1 MRKTFLLAIFW
12 LLTSV
17 SASAQWSLNIT
28 GIPYVSPPNLTR
40 DILDGY
46 RQTARV
52 NLVHGAASPAT
63 VQFHLAVYTNY
74 NKLTPVNSTAPGLS
88 SILSTIQGVAGSSVN
103 RLIAIASSDPV
114 TLTGPLTY
122 SKSFESFWSEYNFSS
137 SYAPELESKLNA
149 GQIMEG
155 THAVYVWVT
164 EAGGAPL
171 AYDGRIYTV
180 STPSPPSLLFPT
192 DGRTLLARTTPDF
205 RWTPVSTS
213 YPIPIVLYRLRIVE
227 VLNGQSAVQ
236 AMKTN
241 RIYYEATTRNIT
253 QHRYDLSLPE
263 LLPNRAYAWQV
274 ESLDGT
280 EEPLSSTY
288 QSEIF
293 TFITPEDGVSLPVTI
308 PDPPKTKAKITLT
321 NPQPMA
327 FNQLGGAPL
336 NTNFLAKVSPIASW
350 SDLNLEAIRITDP
363 DIDVQTL
370 RNPSTFETYWLAGDQ
385 GGPSA
390 TSPKRIEILESLVS
404 FDGTGT
410 ITLTGLTFPQIGVPS
425 YVAFRYTGK
434 NALHASDIPD
444 ELYPLLKSEVGI
456 AYLPS
461 ASSDTSQPKI
471 EIVRPSTDSVTLLQ
485 AQQTLAI
492 EAKFTPVQTGVP
504 QGGWRNV
511 KLQIVALTETGTTG
525 ANITTQTDFDA
536 LVTKAN
542 NGDEFVLLHET
553 AHTLEQMGELRHTSP
568 PFPELGK
575 NYWVVYRLVGELGSS
590 ENTKTFTSAIGRIE
604 VQTIPRTLSL
614 AVDGFT
620 PRATI
625 RRSSQDFSVQANPA
639 SLLSESSVSTVIWYK
654 EVTGADS
661 TMTGR
666 QRAFNELS
674 RLFSRPNAN
683 PSIPSDYT
691 EWMHPIDAS
700 TGNGT
705 MRLPIKGKNAIVVY
719 RLVWDLAGEK
729 LYSAPIYLYYNG
741 SLPQFNPEIA
751 LNSPSTGQP
760 NQTAAN
766 STPVTF
772 SGTLTPFHAGNN
784 NATKGIWRGNDLRI
798 EAIRI
803 TDPSITPKTITTQAS
818 FDNLLTQAEAGSNV
832 QLTRLSFPTTLEAD
846 GSFSGIAS
854 NLTANIG
861 VDYRVVFRVKGV
873 ISAEIGDES
882 QDQTAFSPLGWYEVK
897 AVDPLVVKVEGH
909 TQGARVQETYQ
920 RFTFTYEESTYSDPQ
935 FEGWYKILSPQDSSA
950 TAKRALI
957 NTLGATLGPRPAS
970 PALPAGFTPF
980 SPPSYTVFEGNYK
993 GFFGFPAAILN
1004 ENAVLVYRIS
1014 VKNSKGQKVYS
1025 NPISLVYQKEELRL
1039 EVLTPVTQTLMS
1051 INGGSTVDFKGKLV
1065 PAAGSGMWKNPYL
1078 VYYLVYDPSLKP
1090 TDVNTKQEFDR
1101 IRNLVNDGSLSF
1113 PQRPGSKYIGLSPNV
1128 PGEVQVLGESF
1139 PDIGQDYWVLYQFGA
1154 TYDKNGNDIK
1164 LESTFGKIQ
1173 VKSKGSFSLNVSGYQ
1188 PRLQTAVNA
1197 LDFTFDYNADLW
1209 RANYTFQLEGFY
1221 KELFSPDEASPSNKD
1236 ALFNTLTTAMAQ
1248 NTTPAGFST
1257 WTQTLSNPA
1266 TKSGQMML
1274 PSEWLGNSIVGFRL
1288 KASNGYYTFYTQ
1300 PAIFEYQPSG
1310 FKPRLSITQ
1319 PMGAGPFTA
1328 TAGPDFV
1335 SFTAKPE
1342 PVFPADQRATKGQW
1356 ESITLETVT
1365 VYDPTIPSNTIKSH
1379 SDFEAFMAKGKG
1391 WSAFEHKVTSFEETK
1406 LPNQYADFQQN
1417 ATLAFPAYRFA
1428 RLGQDYWVAIRFKG
1442 IFVRQINGLPQKT
1455 TWYSDLAHYEIKE
1468 PENAT
1473 RRNGLTLKNPSGI
1486 PVTKASEEPVGD
1498 HFAAQ
1503 AYPTQDWLNLTLELV
1518 YLTDQNITPSSLLDV
1533 GNFNSYYSRTGVQT
1547 ASIGVSLDAQGNIKH
1562 GDLELPNL
1570 AADYYA
1576 VYRYVGRRSDC
1587 SLAIPCGS
1595 DIGIVYVPKSTPK
1608 LKPLASLTSHG
1619 GGQNDRD
1626 AGTSESLTGQ
1636 ISPYLPGNTD
1646 NSKGVWKDLKL
1657 QVLTSKD
1664 YNTLFG
1670 DLDQRKK
1677 DAAFY
1682 QGAFTKLVNTAKD
1695 PKSGLNLTE
1704 TPIIPDASGNLN
1716 LSQLLPEQGHDYWV
1730 AVRFAGNFVSERNG
1744 VTTEQSIATSYARF
1758 LVKTKAT
1765 FSIAVEGYRPNMVL
1779 NKKTQDFSINS
1790 TILSQLTEVKLNAA
1804 YQVMPDNAEMAMSS
1818 ALIDLKSATEGVIYN
1833 DETLPATY
1841 KTWTQPLTDFA
1852 SGKGKLVVTD
1862 TTLFR
1867 AALVYWVS
1875 AKFNGDVFKSNPIF
1889 LDLKI
1894 PRPEPKYVVIQTYP
1908 KPDATTSADA
1918 GSTQSFRIKTTPWDV
1933 YNDQKVTDKWD
1944 RVSMQVVYVWDDFP
1958 TNVVTTQE
1966 EFNKLFN
1973 EKEIRGTAIT
1983 KMRTEEINARWLING
1998 ELEVPSYTF
2007 QEMGRD
2013 YWAVIR
2019 FKGVYLKGTNAF
2031 GTGNKNESFSKP
2043 VHFKIKT
2050 KATFSASMKSYKKRM
2065 TIRQREQAF
2074 TFEADPPSLLKNV
2087 ELIGLFKNLA
2097 PEDTTAADVLAA
2109 FRKMEDAFD
2118 EMEEDADES
2127 PDGFQSWIQP
2137 IPNLALKSGTMTFP
2151 DQTTERAVVG
2161 FVLRGNVNGAEIYTD
2176 PILLDYNL
2184 PSPSNRIFTVKT
2196 KVEVKDAQNVAI
2208 AAPEW
2213 DKIKPELNIKIGR
2226 QTKSFKPS
2234 SFKDG
2239 NLVFAFKLP
2248 VEVQPTNKGA
2258 APLPFTVSL
2267 DGDVSYTS
2275 AEATGM
2281 LNKKNVDVPTMVV
2294 QARKA
2299 GEYFVSG
2306 TVKDSDSDPVPS
2318 IELKIAVEGVTTPQ
2332 ANVKSDASGKF
2343 KFTVKLPA
2351 GKIPTT
2357 KNTVNFTI
2365 LPVLTPDQK
2374 LLYKPSSENGALD
2387 GRDQNKLLL
2396 KLKSLNAAVIAGTL
2410 VSKGAK
2416 KPVRMAEVE
2425 VYEAKNLK
2433 HRLKKVMTD
2442 EDGKFLAVG
2451 LLEGE
2456 YVLKIEK
2463 TGYKTLTKYPPTG
2476 SVKVETGKKADVKEV
2491 QMELKPLTVQVSVR
2505 PKKGPITQEPTV
2517 VYAIKKTDLNQYQ
2530 EWRETNPL
2538 ARFATSGLK
2547 VVQKQAAKLNNKPVN
2562 FTFNDVDIE
2571 RAQDSYI
2578 FISSSIDL
2586 NDALG
2591 EQTTPM
2597 DSVITIRQTAYPSI
2611 YLKGKVLKQGATT
2624 GLAGIPLKLTT
2635 KQTPPKVFTAKTDE
2649 NGLYNFCLGG
2659 MTAMDCSAAIRDFGF
2674 TVEVVIAPK
2683 VLTSKDP
2690 APPDKALYSWT
2701 SPDVDFV
2708 TDVPD
2713 FKIDAKWVSGGAN
2726 PTTPLPRPKSN
2737 TVWSTEEPEIEGK
2750 VKIKV
2755 RSAGQAVAGATVAFG
2770 DNEADT
2776 DGNGE
2781 VSFDKVG
2788 EDSYDLTITAP
2799 DGANYSVPPTSVRV
2813 TYSSR
2818 SNPIFEI
2825 TQDAQTGMVV
2835 SGQVLD
2841 QDNKPVSKATIY
2853 VKGMAHISAVTKEDG
2868 TYSLAGV
2875 VGIKAGSSLLDPVL
2889 VADAEGYGLEEQT
2902 IAFQAGQSKVG
2913 ADFKV
2918 NQADI
2923 TEIYGFRV
2931 KYKATD
2937 LTKTASG
2944 WTIKTG
2950 SLINIPSNAR
2960 VKFDK
2965 DLELPFNN
2973 LSLNAQKRPT
2983 TIFSLS
2989 ISEVAVQAF
2998 GFNAKIFSDTG
3009 LLLVQEDT
3017 KTKKGYIKGKI
3028 QFQVKEAFQ
3037 GHTFNFMVSD
3047 EPWPAPAKCDDTA
3060 LCITAGENLLG
3071 GALEY
3076 EKGEDFQFGSASGQ
3090 KVTQKIAPGGKS
3102 HFLQDAPISI
3112 IGTRIDEDGVSYS
3125 GRFKL
3130 PELETGVKV
3139 DMEAFFSEWGFN
3151 PKKRTMKFP
3160 NIDDAEASIE
3170 HEASGRFLHLMISN
3184 LKLYDDGFY
3193 LEEGSAIFNASDSRT
3208 QGATGDVT
3216 EGYEFTFR
3224 DCMLR
3229 TKNFAFRV
3237 GELEI
3242 PNNKALTVAGMA
3254 LSVDRIGFGY
3264 EEAFYFRIG
3273 GGLTLPKVNNAVA
3286 INELGYDGRT
3296 KKITMDLG
3304 LTQPINVYSMK
3315 LSVERLEFNY
3325 SFSTKAVKLG
3335 FEGAVSFGSVM
3346 TLGGAI
3352 NLERKNNNW
3361 DFQVEKITGKATLGP
3376 VDVEDISITLKDG
3389 TVGGGFKASV
3399 MKKFVFGAS
3408 FMWKDEQNFAFSG
3421 TFGTPIPFGAWTF
3434 ERATLSVSRA
3444 FSTWNVGMTDVA
3456 FSSGGRNLTV
3466 KGGINVTF
3474 GGGSTIIKV
3483 TGEVLLYQETTQIG
3497 KAEVVID
3504 TEVGITGSVKMTG
3517 FSDPAL
3523 REMVEFKREPTVSF
3537 AVIWG
3542 GTGEK
3547 YWYFGGGL
3555 DVKLAKLIDASAYVF
3570 IGENADG
3577 LLSQA
3582 SSIAEKF
3589 SAHPKGKLSGI
3600 YAGGIVGASFKVWP
3614 ISASGGVGMYF
3625 MGDINTLAGGFYY
3638 ALNGGVDLFIV
3649 SGSMGFA
3656 LVAEMN
3662 KTKGQALYVNG
3673 SASVYVQA
3681 CINLLIKKVCKKLS
3695 IGVYARTENGSI
3707 KYGLKW

>member
-1 MRKTFLLAIFW
+1 MRKIPLLVIFW
-12 LLTSV
+12 LLTTV

-63 VQFHLAVYTNY
+63 VQFHLAVYTSY
-74 NKLTPVNSTAPGLS
+74 NKLTPVNGTAPGLS
-88 SILSTIQGVAGSSVN
+88 SILSTIQGLAGSSVN

-122 SKSFESFWSEYNFSS
+122 SKTFEAFWAEYKFSS

-180 STPSPPSLLFPT
+180 STPSAPTLLFPA

-213 YPIPIVLYRLRIVE
+213 YPIPVVLYRLRIVE

-241 RIYYEATTRNIT
+241 RIYYEAITTNIT

-263 LLPNRAYAWQV
+263 LLPNRTYAWQV
-274 ESLDGT
+274 ESLDST

-288 QSEIF
+288 QSEVF
-293 TFITPEDGVSLPVTI
+293 TFKTPEDGVSVPVTI
-308 PDPPKTKAKITLT
+308 PDPPKTKASIQLVTPLPT
-321 NPQPMA
+321 A
-327 FNQLGGAPL
+327 FNQVAGAPL
-336 NTNFLAKVSPIASW
+336 NSNFLAKVSPIASW
-350 SDLNLEAIRITDP
+350 SDLNLEIIRITDP
-363 DIDVQTL
+363 SIDIQTL
-370 RNPSTFETYWLAGDQ
+370 RNASTFESYWLAGDQ
-385 GGPSA
+385 DGPTP
-390 TSPKRIEILESLVS
+390 TSPKRIEVLEGPVS
-404 FDGTGT
+404 YDGSGA
-410 ITLTGLTFPQIGVPS
+410 LKVTGLNLRPIGVPS
-425 YVAFRYTGK
+425 YAVFRYTGK
-434 NALHASDIPD
+434 NALHTSDIPD
-444 ELYPLLKSEVGI
+444 VLYPVLKSEVGV
-456 AYLPS
+456 AYLPG
-461 ASSDTSQPKI
+461 ASPNPLEQKI
-471 EIVRPSTDSVTLLQ
+471 EILRPSIDSVTPLQ
-485 AQQTLAI
+485 AKETLTI
-492 EAKFTPVQTGVP
+492 EAKFTPSQTGTP
-504 QGGWRNV
+504 EGGWRNV
-511 KLQIVALTETGTTG
+511 KVQVILLSVTG
-525 ANITTQTDFDA
+525 APTANMITQDSFDA
-536 LVTKAN
+536 LVTKAKN
-542 NGDEFVLLHET
+542 EGDFSLSET
-553 AHTLEQMGELRHTSP
+553 ALTLEETGELRYTSP

-575 NYWVVYRLVGELGSS
+575 NYWLAYRLVGELGSGA
-590 ENTKTFTSAIGRIE
+590 NTKTFTSAIGRIE
-604 VQTIPRTLSL
+604 VQSIPRTLSL

-620 PRATI
+620 PRTTI
-625 RRSSQDFSVQANPA
+625 RRSSQDFSVQASPA
-639 SLLSESSVSTVIWYK
+639 NLLSESSVSTVIWYK

-741 SLPQFNPEIA
+741 SLPQFDPEIV
-751 LNSPSTGQP
+751 LNSPSTNQV

-766 STPVTF
+766 SNAVTF
-772 SGTLTPFHAGNN
+772 SGTLAPFYPNN
-784 NATKGIWRGNDLRI
+784 NDPAKGIWQGNDLRI

-803 TDPSITPKTITTQAS
+803 TDPSITSQTITTQAS
-818 FDNLLTQAEAGSNV
+818 FNNLLTQAEAGSNV
-832 QLTRLSFPTTLEAD
+832 QLTRLSFPTTLQAD
-846 GSFSGIAS
+846 GSFSAVAS

-873 ISAEIGDES
+873 LSAEIGDES
-882 QDQTAFSPLGWYEVK
+882 QDQTVFSPLGWYEVK

-920 RFTFTYEESTYSDPQ
+920 RFTFTYEESSYSDPQ

-980 SPPSYTVFEGNYK
+980 SLPSYTVFAGSYEGS
-993 GFFGFPAAILN
+993 FGFPAAILN

-1065 PAAGSGMWKNPYL
+1065 PAAGSGRWKNPYL
-1078 VYYLVYDPSLKP
+1078 VYYLVYDPNLKP
-1090 TDVNTKQEFDR
+1090 TDVNTKQELDR
-1101 IRNLVNDGSLSF
+1101 VRNLVNEGSLSF
-1113 PQRPGSKYIGLSPNV
+1113 PQRPGSKYISLSPNAT
-1128 PGEVQVLGESF
+1128 GEVQVLGESF

-1154 TYDKNGNDIK
+1154 TYDKNGNNIS

-1197 LDFTFDYNADLW
+1197 LDFRFDYNADLW
-1209 RANYTFQLEGFY
+1209 GANYTFQLEGFY
-1221 KELFSPDEASPSNKD
+1221 KELFSSDDVSPSNKD

-1257 WTQTLSNPA
+1257 WKQTLSNPA

-1288 KASNGYYTFYTQ
+1288 KASNGYYAFYTQ

-1342 PVFPADQRATKGQW
+1342 PVFPAEARATKGTW

-1365 VYDPTIPSNTIKSH
+1365 VYDPTIPSNTLKSH
-1379 SDFEAFMAKGKG
+1379 ADFEAFAAKGKG
-1391 WSAFEHKVTSFEETK
+1391 WTAFDHKVTSFEETK
-1406 LPNQYADFQQN
+1406 QPSGYSDFQQT
-1417 ATLAFPAYRFA
+1417 ATLAFPTYRFA
-1428 RLGQDYWVAIRFKG
+1428 RLGQDYWVALRFKG
-1442 IFVRQINGLPQKT
+1442 IFVRQINGLPQRT
-1455 TWYSDLAHYEIKE
+1455 TWYSDIAHYEIKE
-1468 PENAT
+1468 PETPT
-1473 RRNGLTLKNPSGI
+1473 RRNGITLKNPSGI
-1486 PVTKASEEPVGD
+1486 PVTKASEEPIGD

-1503 AYPTQDWLNLTLELV
+1503 AYPTGGWSRLV
-1518 YLTDQNITPSSLLDV
+1518 LRIIYLTDKNVSPSSLFDA
-1533 GNFNSYYSRTGVQT
+1533 GNFTNYFTNSQQT
-1547 ASIGVSLDAQGNIKH
+1547 AEIRVSMDAQGNISH
-1562 GDLELPNL
+1562 GNIELPNL
-1570 AADYYA
+1570 GTDFYA
-1576 VYRYVGRRSDC
+1576 IYQYVGRRDDC
-1587 SLAIPCGS
+1587 GLDTPCGS
-1595 DIGIVYVPKSTPK
+1595 DIGIVYVPKSIAK
-1608 LKPLASLTSHG
+1608 LKPLALLTSHG
-1619 GGQNDRD
+1619 SGQNDRD
-1626 AGTSESLTGQ
+1626 AGTSESFTGQ

-1657 QVLTSKD
+1657 QVLSTKD

-1670 DLDQRKK
+1670 ELDQRKK
-1677 DAAFY
+1677 EAAFY
-1682 QGAFTKLVNTAKD
+1682 QGAFTKLVNNAKD
-1695 PKSGLNLTE
+1695 PKSGLSLTE
-1704 TPIIPDASGNLN
+1704 TSITPDASGNLN
-1716 LSQLLPEQGHDYWV
+1716 LSQLLSEQGHDYWV
-1730 AVRFAGNFVSERNG
+1730 AVRFAGTFVSERNG
-1744 VTTEQSIATSYARF
+1744 VTTEQNMATSYARF

-1765 FSIAVEGYRPNMVL
+1765 FSIAVEGYSPYMVL
-1779 NKKTQDFSINS
+1779 DKKTQDFSLNS
-1790 TILSQLTEVKLNAA
+1790 TILSQLKEVKIHVA
-1804 YQVMPDNAEMAMSS
+1804 YQIMPDNAEMAMSS
-1818 ALIDLKSATEGVIYN
+1818 ALRELKSATEALIYN
-1833 DETLPATY
+1833 NETLPATY
-1841 KTWTQPLTDFA
+1841 KTWTQPFTDLVN
-1852 SGKGKLVVTD
+1852 GKDKLAVTD

-1867 AALVYWVS
+1867 AALVYWAS
-1875 AKFNGDVFKSNPIF
+1875 GKFNGDVFKSNPIF

-1908 KPDATTSADA
+1908 KPDATTSPDA
-1918 GSTQSFRIKTTPWDV
+1918 GSVQTFRIKTTPWDV
-1933 YNDQKVTDKWD
+1933 YNDQKSTDKWD

-1973 EKEIRGTAIT
+1973 EKEIRGTAVT

-2013 YWAVIR
+2013 YWAVVR

-2050 KATFSASMKSYKKRM
+2050 KATFSASVKNYKKRM

-2074 TFEADPPSLLKNV
+2074 SFDADPPTLLKNV
-2087 ELIGLFKNLA
+2087 ALVGLFKNLA
-2097 PEDTTAADVLAA
+2097 PEDTTDADVLAA

-2127 PDGFQSWIQP
+2127 PDGFQSWTQP

-2151 DQTTERAVVG
+2151 DQTTERAIVG

-2196 KVEVKDAQNVAI
+2196 KVEVKDPQNVAI

-2213 DKIKPELNIKIGR
+2213 DQIKPELTIKIGR
-2226 QTKSFKPS
+2226 QTKTFKPS

-2267 DGDVSYTS
+2267 DGDVGYTS

-2281 LNKKNVDVPTMVV
+2281 LNKRNVEVPTMVV

-2306 TVKDSDSDPVPS
+2306 IVKDSDSDPVQN
-2318 IELKIAVEGVTTPQ
+2318 IELKISVDGVTATMV
-2332 ANVKSDASGKF
+2332 NVKSDAAGKF
-2343 KFTVKLPA
+2343 KFTVKLPKD
-2351 GKIPTT
+2351 KIPTA
-2357 KNTVNFTI
+2357 KNTINFTI

-2374 LLYKPSSENGALD
+2374 LLYKPSSQNGALD
-2387 GRDQNKLLL
+2387 GRDQANLLV
-2396 KLKSLNAAVIAGTL
+2396 KIKSLNAAVIAGTL

-2463 TGYKTLTKYPPTG
+2463 TGYKTIAKHPATG

-2505 PKKGPITQEPTV
+2505 PKKGPVTQEPTV

-2538 ARFATSGLK
+2538 ARFETSGLK
-2547 VVQKQAAKLNNKPVN
+2547 VVQKQNARLNNKPVA

-2571 RAQDSYI
+2571 RSQDAYV

-2611 YLKGKVLKQGATT
+2611 YLKGKVLKQGATS
-2624 GLAGIPLKLTT
+2624 GLGGIPLKLTT

-2701 SPDVDFV
+2701 SPDVDFI

-2755 RSAGQAVAGATVAFG
+2755 RSSGQAVAGATVAFG

-2781 VSFDKVG
+2781 VTFDKVG
-2788 EDSYDLTITAP
+2788 EDSYDLTVAAP
-2799 DGANYSVPPTSVRV
+2799 EGANYSIPPTSVRV
-2813 TYSSR
+2813 SYSSR
-2818 SNPIFEI
+2818 SNPLFEI
-2825 TQDAQTGMVV
+2825 TQEAQTGMVV
-2835 SGQVLD
+2835 TGQVLD
-2841 QDNKPVSKATIY
+2841 QSNKPVAKATIY
-2853 VKGMAHISAVTKEDG
+2853 VKGNAHISTTSKEDG
-2868 TYSLAGV
+2868 TYSLSGV
-2875 VGIKAGSSLLDPVL
+2875 VGVQAGTKLTDPIL
-2889 VADAEGYGLEEQT
+2889 VADAEGYELAEQT
-2902 IAFQAGQSKVG
+2902 FAFKAGDQKEG

-2937 LTKTASG
+2937 ITKTASG

-2960 VKFDK
+2960 VKFDQ

-2983 TIFSLS
+2983 TIFSLG

-3037 GHTFNFMVSD
+3037 GHTFSFMVSD
-3047 EPWPAPAKCDDTA
+3047 EPWPAPSKCDDTA

-3130 PELETGVKV
+3130 PEVETGVKV

-3264 EEAFYFRIG
+3264 EEAFYFRMG

-3335 FEGAVSFGSVM
+3335 FDGAISFGSVM

-3352 NLERKNNNW
+3352 SLERKNNNW

-3376 VDVEDISITLKDG
+3376 VDVEEISITLKDG

-3523 REMVEFKREPTVSF
+3523 REMVEFKREPSVSF

-3542 GTGEK
+3542 GPGEK

-3570 IGENADG
+3570 IGENANG

-3589 SAHPKGKLSGI
+3589 SAHPQGKLSGI

-3638 ALNGGVDLFIV
+3638 ALNGGVDLFII

-3656 LVAEMN
+3656 LAAEMN

-3673 SASVYVQA
+3673 SASVYVRA
-3681 CINLLIKKVCKKLS
+3681 CINLLIKKICKSLS